1 MYKSKVRGGCMA
13 SSNLKLNEYLKLS
26 LIKDLFDSLD
36 IGVHI
41 VDANGITVLYN
52 KTCEEIEGIESS
64 WIVGKD
70 MSILVSDGV
79 YSESIALEVIENR
92 EKVAKT
98 QRVNNKY
105 IFSKGVPIF
114 EDSKLT
120 NVVVTVMDMTSL
132 ENMKIQ
138 LNDLRNTNVMMQR
151 ELNILN
157 KLDRQYDAIVSK
169 SNKMERIKNLALRV
183 AKVDS
188 TILIE
193 GDSGVGKGLLSKFI
207 HENSNRKSG
216 PFIKVDCSSLPE
228 TLIEAELFG
237 YEEGAFTGA
246 KKEGKIGLIQLSN
259 KGTLFLD
266 EIGELPMKL
275 QVKLLSVIQDKVI
288 QKVGG
293 TKNIQVDTRI
303 IAATN
308 KNLLA
313 MVQTGEFRMDLYY
326 RLRVVPIRIPSLR
339 ERKEDIVPLIEMFLE
354 RLNNHY
360 NYKKVISSKALKLL
374 LNYDWPGNVRELE
387 NEIERLVVTSETE
400 LIDIDDIF
408 NGEIGHKLSS
418 KLDESKTFKENVYNY
433 ERILLKD
440 YINKVNNIHE
450 LSEKTGLEVSTL
462 RKKAKRLGLDI
473 NIKKK

>member
-1 MYKSKVRGGCMA
+1 MA
-13 SSNLKLNEYLKLS
+13 SSNLKLNEYLKLN

-114 EDSKLT
+114 EEGKLT

-132 ENMKIQ
+132 ENMKLQ

-151 ELNILN
+151 ELDILN
-157 KLDRQYDAIVSK
+157 KLDKQYDTIVSR
-169 SNKMERIKNLALRV
+169 SNKMEKIKNLALRV

-193 GDSGVGKGLLSKFI
+193 GESGVGKGLLSKFI
-207 HENSNRKSG
+207 HENSNRKGG

-246 KKEGKIGLIQLSN
+246 KKEGKVGLIQLSN

-266 EIGELPMKL
+266 EIGELPIKL
-275 QVKLLSVIQDKVI
+275 QVKLLSVIQDKVF

-308 KNLLA
+308 KNLSA
-313 MVQTGEFRMDLYY
+313 MVEAGEFRMDLYY
-326 RLRVVPIRIPSLR
+326 RLRVVPIRIPSLK

-360 NYKKVISSKALKLL
+360 NYKKAISSKALKLL

-400 LIDIDDIF
+400 LIDIDDILS
-408 NGEIGHKLSS
+408 GEIGNNLSS
-418 KLDESKTFKENVYNY
+418 KLDENKTFKENVSNY

-462 RKKAKRLGLDI
+462 RKKAKRLGVDM
-473 NIKKK
+473 KVGRK

>member
-1 MYKSKVRGGCMA
+1 MA